1 MKLYVCMKCNRMSTS
16 PTCCDVDNQ
25 HVFAADSLEEIL
37 GIDTSSSVT
46 AIKEARNAKAKI
58 LAPSLNDTEPRD
70 SRVDYEGAAS
80 LYNEAAKALCDI
92 EEGDRHFN
100 LIAKK
105 YIRNHTKQLDKV
117 INKEIRNAFLS
128 IQGLRAL
135 QDPKD
140 VILVLVVGAVLFGIP
155 VGGLTVFGFTL
166 VASSPMLFEPTGMG
180 IMAAVLITTAVV
192 NLYRLLKKHLGPIK
206 SEVGDQ
212 IRVFVQYAILRV
224 VLTQGEE
231 AGKASLETKVEQE
244 VATMVGAFRLHLMRV
259 LKNWIKIDFSTKKVF
274 SVDEGK
280 FSKDAFL
287 RKFHDF
293 TELLNDSTF
302 HKHLNLKHNS
312 SLNLQ
317 KL

>member
-1 MKLYVCMKCNRMSTS
+1 MKLYVCMKCNRMGTS
-16 PTCCDVDNQ
+16 PTCCNVDNQ
-25 HVFAADSLEEIL
+25 HIFATDSLEDIL
-37 GIDTSSSVT
+37 GLGSAPSID
-46 AIKEARNAKAKI
+46 AIKEARNTKAKE
-58 LAPSLNDTEPRD
+58 LAPFLNATEPRD
-70 SRVDYEGAAS
+70 SRVDYEGAAA
-80 LYNEAAKALCDI
+80 LYNEVANAMRKI

-100 LIAKK
+100 LTAKK
-105 YIRNHTKQLDKV
+105 YIRNHTKQLDKI
-117 INKEIRNAFLS
+117 INKEIRSAFLS

-135 QDPKD
+135 KDPKD
-140 VILVLVVGAVLFGIP
+140 IILALVVGAVLFGIP

-180 IMAAVLITTAVV
+180 IMAAVLISTAVV
-192 NLYRLLKKHLGPIK
+192 KLYRLLKMHLGPIK

-224 VLTQGEE
+224 VLTHGKE
-231 AGKASLETKVEQE
+231 AGKASLEKKVEQE
-244 VATMVGAFRLHLMRV
+244 VAAMVGAFRLHLMRV